1 MQMDVK
7 ETIFGYSKNSKAM
20 NSISHDSSQEIQE
33 DRSEEA
39 VERLL
44 FWDSVSII
52 FKATGMITWFL
63 ICLLMLLEIKRY
75 FNIDFIPGY
84 DSAIDDAY
92 GAMRGTITNLRK

>member
-1 MQMDVK
+1 
-7 ETIFGYSKNSKAM
+7 M
-20 NSISHDSSQEIQE
+20 NSIPHDSSQELKESQSDE
-33 DRSEEA
+33 S

-44 FWDSVSII
+44 FWDNVSII

-84 DSAIDDAY
+84 DSAIDDVY
-92 GAMRGTITNLRK
+92 GAMRGTISNHNK